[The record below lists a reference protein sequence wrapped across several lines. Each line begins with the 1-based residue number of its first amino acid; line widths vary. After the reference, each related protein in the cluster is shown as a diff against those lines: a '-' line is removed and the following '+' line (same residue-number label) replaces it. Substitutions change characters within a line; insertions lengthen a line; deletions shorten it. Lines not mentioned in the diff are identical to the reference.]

1 MSIVPHT
8 VLRPFGVNPT
18 SRYLRRHASLGL
30 RASSVD
36 ATNRKDDLE
45 TESSKKKRTKKS
57 PLEALHDDGFGS
69 VTMKDYLE
77 AARPMMPKDDAGPG
91 PPRWFCPLECGR
103 PVVDKAPLLIFLSGV
118 DGVGMELI
126 LHHKSLG
133 KVFEVCC
140 FHIPVNDRT
149 PFEGLLQMVEAYVQ
163 YENALSPKRPIYI
176 TGDTFGG
183 CLAISVAARNQ
194 KIDLVLILVNPATS
208 SAKSPLQ
215 AILPLLEVV
224 PSNLPVTYPD
234 LLRYLIGNPLNVAMV
249 SIQNN
254 HSPQETLQEFS
265 ESLTSMLPF
274 VSELA
279 HVIRMDTL
287 VWKLKLLKSGVAYAN
302 SQLHAVQAEVLLLAS
317 GNENL
322 PPSGEAD
329 RLFKTLKKCKV
340 RYFRNRGDK
349 LLMEDGFNLLT
360 VIKGASMYR
369 RSRQRDPVTDY
380 LPPTLSEFKRTY
392 GEDFK
397 LFHQLLSPVML
408 STMKDGEIVRGLS
421 GVPDKGPVLFVG
433 YHQLLAM
440 EMFALFEGF
449 LGEKKTVIRTAAHQ
463 VFFVGNFEILRQ
475 ELSLFDAFSMYG
487 AVPVSPINTYKSFER
502 NEFVLLYPGGVREAL
517 HRKGEGYQLFWPDQ
531 PEFVRMAARF
541 GVTIVPFGC
550 VGEDDFLQIVLDYH
564 DLKNIPYIKDQIKS
578 FNEDLTGIRDTVKGE
593 EGNQTL
599 HMPVVLPKVP
609 GRMYFLFGKPIE
621 MKGMD
626 NVLTDRKE
634 ANQVYLQIKSEVE
647 NVMSYLKRKREQ
659 DPYRS
664 ITRRTLYRATR
675 GPSAEVPTFDP

>member
-149 PFEGLLQMVEAYVQ
+149 PFE
-163 YENALSPKRPIYI
+163 
-176 TGDTFGG
+176 
-183 CLAISVAARNQ
+183 
-194 KIDLVLILVNPATS
+194 ATS